1 MHVFSSVLGMNL
13 RTESIC
19 VHWSQWGSWK
29 AEPAKEMMISKRSDE
44 DDFLPCG
51 GQEKA
56 SNCSASFD
64 RLESSVSLM
73 HAHLSWQQQIL
84 SSLSGTLKK
93 QPLKIS
99 NYLIHCC
106 QGTETFLSIRWM
118 CLLAYSYNL
127 SAGAWKENSKSQQL
141 LPISIDIKQWFRFGW
156 LGLLTRFICSVII
169 LNLFCLWWC

>member
-1 MHVFSSVLGMNL
+1 
-13 RTESIC
+13 
-19 VHWSQWGSWK
+19 
-29 AEPAKEMMISKRSDE
+29 MMISKRSDE

-73 HAHLSWQQQIL
+73 HAHLSWLQQIL

-106 QGTETFLSIRWM
+106 QGTETFLYDECVCWLIHII
-118 CLLAYSYNL
+118 
-127 SAGAWKENSKSQQL
+127 
-141 LPISIDIKQWFRFGW
+141 ISRRLKRKQ
-156 LGLLTRFICSVII
+156 
-169 LNLFCLWWC
+169 

>member
-1 MHVFSSVLGMNL
+1 MNL

-19 VHWSQWGSWK
+19 VHWNQWGSWK
-29 AEPAKEMMISKRSDE
+29 AEPAKQMMISKRSDE
-44 DDFLPCG
+44 NGFLLCG

-106 QGTETFLSIRWM
+106 QGTETFLYDASVGLFIR
-118 CLLAYSYNL
+118 L
-127 SAGAWKENSKSQQL
+127 SAGDWKENSKSQRL
-141 LPISIDIKQWFRFGW
+141 LPIYINIKQWFRCGW
-156 LGLLTRFICSVII
+156 SELLARFICSII
-169 LNLFCLWWC
+169 LLNLFCLWWC

>member
-1 MHVFSSVLGMNL
+1 
-13 RTESIC
+13 
-19 VHWSQWGSWK
+19 
-29 AEPAKEMMISKRSDE
+29 MISKRSDE
-44 DDFLPCG
+44 DDFLPFG

-106 QGTETFLSIRWM
+106 QGTETFLYDECVC
-118 CLLAYSYNL
+118 CLIHRL
-127 SAGAWKENSKSQQL
+127 KR
-141 LPISIDIKQWFRFGW
+141 KQ
-156 LGLLTRFICSVII
+156 
-169 LNLFCLWWC
+169 